1 MAMSW
6 MLKRLL
12 MAEVEN
18 DIEDGTSPIT
28 LGTAKDSLDQGYE
41 PFLGFDSHKGGLE
54 LAALIVTHGETAPVE
69 HFLIDDDWDKHAT
82 CTPLSSGE

>member
-1 MAMSW
+1 

-18 DIEDGTSPIT
+18 DIEGRSSPAT
-28 LGTAKDSLDQGYE
+28 LGTAKDSLEHGYE
-41 PFLGFDSHKGGLE
+41 PFVGFDSHKVGLE
-54 LAALIVTHGETAPVE
+54 LAALIATHGDTALAD
-69 HFLIDDDWDKHAT
+69 HFLTDDDWTKHAM